1 MVLCFWLSYKTMAFF
16 RSSNKFLSIIHI
28 VIFTINILYQVY
40 QTKRG
45 HERIKII
52 CMVRTYD
59 SLKWLNN
66 FNIDSIIL
74 MLVSFSNRCI

>member
-1 MVLCFWLSYKTMAFF
+1 MTEDALEGKVFPFGHFYNS
-16 RSSNKFLSIIHI
+16 
-28 VIFTINILYQVY
+28 NILYQVY

-59 SLKWLNN
+59 SLKWLNIDN
-66 FNIDSIIL
+66 IIFNACII
-74 MLVSFSNRCI
+74 F